1 MMKTRRVLVFLAGVT
16 AAACGDPSRGDPAYR
31 QGELGNGGFL
41 FQCDDSVACDRW
53 STNNAKDFPKRIA
66 TGSVFNLRFVPTEDQ
81 GLDLDGTDTAGI
93 TLQAVE
99 PYVGRGTEGFAA
111 LKPGYGTV
119 IARRANGAVVDYV
132 TLTIVQPTALVVY
145 PAEYKGTSPERIER
159 ITMKANETKAY
170 RVVAESNGEAVAGSV
185 RMAWSSGTSDVVSV
199 TYQSGVARLS
209 ARAAGKTT
217 LTAEGAALSRAIDV
231 EVTP

>member
-1 MMKTRRVLVFLAGVT
+1 MRKTNPVLGWLAG
-16 AAACGDPSRGDPAYR
+16 ALLAACSNPSSGDPAYR

-66 TGSVFNLRFVPTEDQ
+66 TGSVFNLRFVPTDDQ
-81 GLDLDGTDTAGI
+81 GLDLDGADTAGV

-119 IARRANGAVVDYV
+119 MAKRANGAVVDYV
-132 TLTIVQPTALVVY
+132 TLTIVQPTTLVVY
-145 PAEYKGTSPERIER
+145 PAEYKGTSPERIEK
-159 ITMKANETKAY
+159 IAMKVNDTKSY

-185 RMAWSSGTSDVVSV
+185 RMAWSSAANEVVSV

-209 ARAAGKTT
+209 AGKAGRTT
-217 LTAEGAALSRAIDV
+217 LTAEGAALSRSIDV